1 MDEALEI
8 LYRDEHLV
16 AVNKPA
22 SLLVHRSPIDRR
34 ETRFALQILRNQLGQ
49 RVYPVHRLDKPTSGV
64 LLFGLSSE
72 AAHRTAEAFAGRLVS
87 KKYLAV
93 LRGYS
98 AEQGT
103 IDYPL
108 RDEPDQRAAKAPPV
122 EARTARTDFRRLA
135 TIELPIPVGRYPTCR
150 YSLVEAQPL
159 SGRRHQ
165 LRRHFKH
172 LFHPIIGDTTHGNG
186 QHNRFFRRQ
195 FDCHRLL
202 LAATELSF
210 IHPYTDLPLTV
221 QAPLAEDFCTLLAVL
236 GWSDAVPRPWLPTQ
250 NAVISEPDHLKIG
263 DSL

>member
-22 SLLVHRSPIDRR
+22 GLLVHRSPIDRR
-34 ETRFALQILRNQLGQ
+34 ETRFALQIVRNQLGK

-72 AAHRTAEAFAGRLVS
+72 AAHRTAEAFAGRQVS

-108 RDEPDQRAAKAPPV
+108 RDEPDQRASKAPPV
-122 EARTARTDFRRLA
+122 EARPSRTDFRRLA
-135 TIELPIPVGRYPTCR
+135 TVELPIPVGRYPSSR

-172 LFHPIIGDTTHGNG
+172 LSHPIVGDTTHGNG
-186 QHNRFFRRQ
+186 DHNRFFRQQ

-202 LAATELSF
+202 LAAIELSF
-210 IHPYTDLPLTV
+210 AHPYSGLPLTV
-221 QAPLAEDFCTLLAVL
+221 QAPLADDFCSLLTSL
-236 GWSDAVPRPWLPTQ
+236 GWNNVLPGAWLP
-250 NAVISEPDHLKIG
+250 AKE
-263 DSL
+263 

>member
-1 MDEALEI
+1 MDESLEI
-8 LYRDEHLV
+8 LYLDEHLV

-22 SLLVHRSPIDRR
+22 GLLVHRSPIDRR
-34 ETRFALQILRNQLGQ
+34 ETRFLLQLLRDQLG
-49 RVYPVHRLDKPTSGV
+49 RRIYPIHRLDKPTSGV
-64 LLFGLSSE
+64 LLFGLSPE
-72 AAHRTAEAFAGRLVS
+72 AAHRGAEAFAGRQVI

-93 LRGYS
+93 LRGHS

-122 EARTARTDFRRLA
+122 EARAARTDFRRLA
-135 TIELPIPVGRYPTCR
+135 TVELPIPVGRYSSCR

-172 LFHPIIGDTTHGNG
+172 LSHPIIGDTTHGNG
-186 QHNRFFRRQ
+186 EHNRFFRRQ
-195 FDCHRLL
+195 FGCHRLL
-202 LAATELSF
+202 LAATELSL
-210 IHPYTDLPLTV
+210 IHPYAGLPLTV
-221 QAPLAEDFCTLLAVL
+221 QAPLAEDFRTLLAAL
-236 GWSDAVPRPWLPTQ
+236 GWRDAVPKPCLPIQ
-250 NAVISEPDHLKIG
+250 SAISSEPDYLKIG

>member
-1 MDEALEI
+1 MDETLEI

-22 SLLVHRSPIDRR
+22 GLLVHRSPIDRR
-34 ETRFALQILRNQLGQ
+34 ETRFALQILRDQLGQ

-72 AAHRTAEAFAGRLVS
+72 ATHRTAEAFAGRQVG

-98 AEQGT
+98 PEQGT

-108 RDEPDQRAAKAPPV
+108 RDEPDQRVAKAPPV
-122 EARTARTDFRRLA
+122 EARPSRTDFRRLA
-135 TIELPIPVGRYPTCR
+135 TVELPIAVGLYASSR
-150 YSLVEAQPL
+150 YSLVEARPL

-172 LFHPIIGDTTHGNG
+172 LSHPIIGDTTHGNG
-186 QHNRFFRRQ
+186 QHNRSFRQQ
-195 FDCHRLL
+195 FGCQRLL

-210 IHPYTDLPLTV
+210 IHPYSDLPLTI
-221 QAPLAEDFCTLLAVL
+221 QAPLAEDFCALLADL
-236 GWSDAVPRPWLPTQ
+236 GWSDAVPSSWLP
-250 NAVISEPDHLKIG
+250 AKESALPKLD
-263 DSL
+263 